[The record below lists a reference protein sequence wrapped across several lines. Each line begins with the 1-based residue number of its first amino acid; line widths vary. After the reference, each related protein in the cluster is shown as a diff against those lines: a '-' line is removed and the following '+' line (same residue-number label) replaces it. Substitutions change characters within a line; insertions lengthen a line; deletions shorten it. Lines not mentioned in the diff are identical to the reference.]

1 MGLDS
6 GNPRG
11 EPGSTE
17 PTTCPAPGA
26 QAPGCLG
33 SFPEI
38 CQSCRRQRDRSPL
51 FLAERDFKGL
61 KALSDL
67 NPAMFHSFD
76 PRKSTMP
83 RRTVK
88 SFFTLLC
95 SPISQHFPPPL
106 PGAFP
111 LMLFF
116 AWLHSP
122 STLAS
127 LPPGSPSGFFRGL
140 DGWEL
145 TLLSTYKVAG
155 SVSGVHTHPLI
166 TVSHPPLSSND
177 CLFFFFNR

>member
-106 PGAFP
+106 PGAGAPWGFSLDALLCLVTFTINSGIRKP
-111 LMLFF
+111 FGIF
-116 AWLHSP
+116 QRTGWLGTNIAKYLPGGGQCVRCSYTSTHYSLP
-122 STLAS
+122 STV
-127 LPPGSPSGFFRGL
+127 
-140 DGWEL
+140 
-145 TLLSTYKVAG
+145 K
-155 SVSGVHTHPLI
+155 
-166 TVSHPPLSSND
+166 
-177 CLFFFFNR
+177 